1 MSLNPFA
8 GFINRG
14 WFSFGRDDQGQ
25 RIFVSYRR
33 EDARGDAGRLTDN
46 LKAHFGDKQIFR
58 DIEAIEPG
66 LDFVEAINKAVSSS
80 AVLLAI
86 IGPQWLKV
94 VDQEGRRRIDDPNDF
109 VRLEIAAALSRNIRV
124 VPVLVGGVAMPKAEE
139 LPAPL
144 ESFSRRQAH
153 ELSDG
158 RWEYDVGQLMET
170 LEKAGI
176 DPLPKPRPHPNRDW
190 WRRHRIAVGVG
201 GVLLVIAASVYS
213 EFQDDIE
220 ELISPPIP
228 PPTVDLGTGI
238 APQSDPRPALPT
250 SRPPT
255 TPRPTVRPA
264 LSYSG
269 LDAIGRFPT
278 VVQVFNPG

>member
-1 MSLNPFA
+1 MSFNPFA
-8 GFINRG
+8 GFINRA
-14 WFSFGRDDQGQ
+14 WFLFGRDDQGQ

-46 LKAHFGDKQIFR
+46 LKSQFGDKQIFR

-109 VRLEIAAALSRNIRV
+109 VRIEIAAALSRNIRV
-124 VPVLVGGVAMPKAEE
+124 IPVLVGGAAMPKAEE

-176 DPLPKPRPHPNRDW
+176 EPVPKAEPHPTWNW
-190 WRRHRIAVGVG
+190 WRRHRIATSIV
-201 GVLLVIAASVYS
+201 GVLLIVSSFIYS
-213 EFQDDIE
+213 EFQDDIDE
-220 ELISPPIP
+220 IINPPISPPA
-228 PPTVDLGTGI
+228 VNLGTGI
-238 APQSDPRPALPT
+238 APSSDPRPAFPT
-250 SRPPT
+250 SRPLT
-255 TPRPTVRPA
+255 TPRPAVRPA

-278 VVQVFNPG
+278 LVQVFNPG